1 MMNLCWEN
9 VDFSDGFFVNEEME
23 SKSFMNDS
31 DDSNIKRTFVTIG
44 TALLILAGML
54 IVAWAGVSL
63 YTRYTSHKEVQQAIQ
78 MAKDENR
85 QLNVITNNGFNI
97 TINISHKSS
106 LSLAGESTGITSVTV
121 YPRNYN
127 TERIRFPNG
136 QVHTPYSL

>member
-1 MMNLCWEN
+1 
-9 VDFSDGFFVNEEME
+9 
-23 SKSFMNDS
+23 MNDS

-127 TERIRFPNG
+127 TERIRLPNG